1 MGCLIFCVD
10 GSGER
15 FGGREVKLTER
26 FNLERL
32 RMQPCADATVD
43 QISAKNGDWSKSEL
57 WTD

>member
-26 FNLERL
+26 FNLE
-32 RMQPCADATVD
+32 
-43 QISAKNGDWSKSEL
+43 
-57 WTD
+57 